1 MIISGYDIGPLA
13 SAALHMAGAYTPSY
27 SNSFKV
33 HMMTNTQLG
42 KNGVNN
48 AKLTAASTDSYCAP
62 KNAHSLRAESF
73 PSSIKNKGRIGMR
86 TGSSDRN
93 VKEISSLRKIKCFDF
108 DILQIIKSHSSSS
121 SRTRTSSSSSSSSS
135 SSRGEC
141 QRIKGEGLVS
151 DRTDVFEASVP
162 IECISHLQAN
172 SLPSS
177 SDIITS
183 MGAATAVIKSE
194 VANVEDDD
202 YSGYEALYLDTPQGV
217 FVYLHDHQGDRETGA
232 EADENS
238 KIDGSRKK
246 AGKAEVNGSVDDED
260 EDKDDDEDEYEGDIE
275 NNWRDQ
281 GSVEEE
287 EEEEGDEEEENGK
300 VSEFGRREN
309 ALGNNNGL
317 DRTSKK
323 RKSLRDGDAHTFT
336 PTQGSML
343 KLLTSSIDGICI
355 GRLRCFCPALSES
368 FTPSVLLA

>member
-73 PSSIKNKGRIGMR
+73 PSSIKDKGRIGMR

-93 VKEISSLRKIKCFDF
+93 MKDINSLRKIKCFDF

-121 SRTRTSSSSSSSSS
+121 SRTRTSSGSSSSSS
-135 SSRGEC
+135 SSRREC
-141 QRIKGEGLVS
+141 QRIKVDVLVS
-151 DRTDVFEASVP
+151 DRTRVLEASVP
-162 IECISHLQAN
+162 IGCITHLQAN

-177 SDIITS
+177 GDIITS
-183 MGAATAVIKSE
+183 MGAATAAIKAE
-194 VANVEDDD
+194 VAHVEDDD
-202 YSGYEALYLDTPQGV
+202 YSGDEALYLDTPQGV

-238 KIDGSRKK
+238 KIEGSRKK

-275 NNWRDQ
+275 DNWRDQ

-309 ALGNNNGL
+309 DLGNNNGL

-323 RKSLRDGDAHTFT
+323 RKSLRDGDVHTFT